1 MEMSL
6 IQGVKLS
13 STEAGATTHPH
24 RSHPHRSYCALRE
37 LAALLSAFSKPPVS
51 FFVLYAIN
59 LAVSQA
65 FFHLWRRDAE
75 GEPYRTRRVPPQGSE
90 I

>member
-24 RSHPHRSYCALRE
+24 RSYYALRE
-37 LAALLSAFSKPPVS
+37 IAALLSAFSKPPVS

>member
-13 STEAGATTHPH
+13 STEAGATT
-24 RSHPHRSYCALRE
+24 HPHRSYCALRE

-59 LAVSQA
+59 LAVS
-65 FFHLWRRDAE
+65 RRPSSTCGAE
-75 GEPYRTRRVPPQGSE
+75 TPKANHIGRVGCPPRV
-90 I
+90 